1 MMRDAAQLHD
11 EIRLREAS
19 LRDASRELDA
29 GELSLDQFEAIER
42 REGAA
47 LESARNELN
56 ALMVSVDA
64 THVRTRTR
72 RVRWLVLA
80 LVCFAIVV
88 TYALLSATSP
98 RQAGNSA
105 DGGISLTRAQT
116 IDRLLTQAEADVAN
130 NQDVTALNAYAKVL
144 ALDPKNVTAL
154 TQSGWLDFTAGSAA
168 KKASVVEVGIR
179 ELERA
184 IAVAPRQ
191 SAPRLYFAI
200 VADSTP
206 GNQHVA
212 KTEFEEFLKL
222 KPSVGQMA
230 IARPFLKKLGL
241 GGS

>member
-1 MMRDAAQLHD
+1 
-11 EIRLREAS
+11 
-19 LRDASRELDA
+19 
-29 GELSLDQFEAIER
+29 LDQFEAIER